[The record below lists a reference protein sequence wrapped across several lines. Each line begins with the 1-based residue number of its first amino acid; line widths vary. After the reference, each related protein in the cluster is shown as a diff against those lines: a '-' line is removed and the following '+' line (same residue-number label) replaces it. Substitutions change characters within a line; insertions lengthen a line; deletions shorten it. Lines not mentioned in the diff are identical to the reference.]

1 MAKKKAGFR
10 NVDKVTGKMKNAVEN
25 LRKDAVEEQKQAAR
39 TAMDR
44 FFARTP
50 VWTGETIRNYAWG
63 IGGGRDVHHEPIGS
77 GEPGKTNEM
86 PLGPEPRRAANEA
99 AAKADMEA
107 VLSQL
112 TVLNSLMMTNS
123 SPHFDLVDAGEAP
136 GGPNQQIRNP
146 GGVVKLAMQ
155 DIKSKLK
162 KRWKGKK

>member
-1 MAKKKAGFR
+1 MAKKAGFR
-10 NVDKVTGKMKNAVEN
+10 GIDKVTGKMKQAVDKV
-25 LRKDAVEEQKQAAR
+25 RKDAVEEQRNAAR
-39 TAMDR
+39 TAMKR

-63 IGGGRDVHHEPIGS
+63 IGSGASVHHEAEGG

-99 AAKADMEA
+99 AAWADMEA
-107 VLSQL
+107 VLAKL

-123 SPHFDLVDAGEAP
+123 SPHFDLVDAGSAP

-146 GGVVKLAMQ
+146 GGVVMLAMQ
-155 DIKSKLK
+155 DVKSQLK